1 MSACTKGI
9 ASTYLV
15 IHVTNLVHSQ
25 VTINKKALKEKYLN
39 DIENTS
45 GDWQLASSQDCPLN
59 FA

>member
-45 GDWQLASSQDCPLN
+45 GDYGN
-59 FA
+59 